1 LSPEKDRLT
10 FVTKGALRRPI
21 TFEIDGKTYQVS
33 RLNRACFEEAQKLE
47 AQAAKGKAAALY
59 AQLSLVSNVPQAVAD
74 ELDVQDLR
82 DLLAGIRK
90 RIAKAEPA
98 GEEKNV
104 SKPGGTP
111 AA

>member
-1 LSPEKDRLT
+1 LSPEKTLS
-10 FVTKGALRRPI
+10 FVTKGALHRPI
-21 TFEIDGKTYQVS
+21 TFEIDGKTYQVK
-33 RLNRACFEEAQKLE
+33 RLNRATFEEAQKLE
-47 AQAAKGKAAALY
+47 LQIAKGKTAGLY
-59 AQLSLVSNVPQAVAD
+59 GQLPLISNCPAEVAN
-74 ELDVQDLR
+74 ELDVQDIR

-90 RIAKAEPA
+90 QISKAPV

>member
-1 LSPEKDRLT
+1 LSPEKTLT
-10 FVTKGALRRPI
+10 FVTKGALHRPI
-21 TFEIDGKTYQVS
+21 TFEIDGKVYQVG
-33 RLNRACFEEAQKLE
+33 RINRARFEAAQKLE
-47 AQAAKGKAAALY
+47 LQIAKGKVEGLY
-59 AQLSLVSNVPQAVAD
+59 GQLPLISNCPAEIVN
-74 ELDVQDLR
+74 ELDVQDVR

-90 RIAKAEPA
+90 QLAKGPA